1 MGRGGNPLDA
11 HQVADD
17 QLEFLPVRRRIS
29 PDEFDRLAKT
39 IVFTPP
45 LFLGEIPCLVLHSS
59 PNLFPIFY

>member
-39 IVFTPP
+39 IGFS
-45 LFLGEIPCLVLHSS
+45 LAQGIL
-59 PNLFPIFY
+59 